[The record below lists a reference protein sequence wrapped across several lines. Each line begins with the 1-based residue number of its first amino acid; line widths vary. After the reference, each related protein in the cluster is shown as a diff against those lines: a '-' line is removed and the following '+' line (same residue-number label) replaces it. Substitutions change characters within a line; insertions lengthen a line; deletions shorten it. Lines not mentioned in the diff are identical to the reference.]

1 MLAAFPALGASEYE
15 QGFDFSLSSPQN
27 LNTFLFSS
35 GIPSWPVFNFQ
46 PRNVTLLKFVEIPAF
61 FGIFINS
68 LPLRLDK
75 GNAMTQQAQIRK
87 SIWVWC
93 GWSAVSCSPINC
105 RFPKKE
111 VLPFSLCWNCISAV
125 PLNSPII
132 WTNRAELTLLCIL
145 SPQQCDYNFCKCFF
159 YNKHIC
165 RMQCQWKVTTVLCF
179 SHLLDNC
186 NFWKT
191 NGFKIWNL
199 NRNFETK
206 ANWMGSSHEVN
217 WHGSRP
223 FYPFSRDNVNTKR
236 WRGL

>member
-111 VLPFSLCWNCISAV
+111 VLPFSLCWNCISAL

-159 YNKHIC
+159 LQQTYLSHAMPMKGHNCALFFSSAGQLQLLENKRI
-165 RMQCQWKVTTVLCF
+165 QNLK
-179 SHLLDNC
+179 
-186 NFWKT
+186 
-191 NGFKIWNL
+191 FKSKILRQRQTGWD
-199 NRNFETK
+199 R
-206 ANWMGSSHEVN
+206 AM
-217 WHGSRP
+217 R
-223 FYPFSRDNVNTKR
+223 
-236 WRGL
+236 